1 MDGDVPNKGGTMTD
15 REKHL
20 FIHIFKLSGEARNLV
35 NYAVG
40 KLAEKKSS
48 EILAVPSG
56 TPPVKGKQARK
67 TV

>member
-1 MDGDVPNKGGTMTD
+1 MTD